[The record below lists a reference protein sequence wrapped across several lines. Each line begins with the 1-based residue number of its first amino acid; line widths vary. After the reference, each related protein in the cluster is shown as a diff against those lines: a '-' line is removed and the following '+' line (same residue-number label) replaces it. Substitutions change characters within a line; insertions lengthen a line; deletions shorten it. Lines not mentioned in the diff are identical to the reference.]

1 MRWPRA
7 TEKSEHRRRQRLR
20 EGADLRVYLVLRRD
34 VQHFCTLY
42 GTAAKQQTIRAAT
55 TEENVS
61 TLPHAMA
68 HNQDARDGSTVL
80 NEPVEL

>member
-1 MRWPRA
+1 M
-7 TEKSEHRRRQRLR
+7 
-20 EGADLRVYLVLRRD
+20 RVYPVLRWD
-34 VQHFCTLY
+34 VQHFCTLH

-55 TEENVS
+55 TKENVS

-68 HNQDARDGSTVL
+68 HNQDARDGSTIV